1 LKRAAQKEEPEGV
14 RPLTLDLPS
23 AKLLEAFVLLG
34 NHLQVLLEGI
44 QLRG

>member
-1 LKRAAQKEEPEGV
+1 VQQEEVEGE
-14 RPLTLDLPS
+14 RQLTLDLPS

-44 QLRG
+44 QLGG